1 MRILDL
7 RLVQH
12 RAAPEEI
19 GASFMTPNILKYEKI
34 EKLRNNRGHQSI
46 ILTNVWPNLTL
57 IWPWFDR

>member
-19 GASFMTPNILKYEKI
+19 GASFMTPNILEYEKI
-34 EKLRNNRGHQSI
+34 EKLIRNNRGHHLI
-46 ILTNVWPNLTL
+46 ILTSV
-57 IWPWFDR
+57 